1 MLTNCC
7 FRLEFLDVRR
17 AVLES
22 RGMNNN
28 AESIRALLLT
38 NLGVDMGMSDEHR
51 VDIEFLSTALYWTLE
66 WFVSKM
72 DLFVKR
78 KRSGCR
84 KVLPT
89 LITTSL
95 EER

>member
-1 MLTNCC
+1 MPVLDVLTDCC

-17 AVLES
+17 AILES

-38 NLGVDMGMSDEHR
+38 NLGVDMSMSNKHR

-66 WFVSKM
+66 WLISKM

-78 KRSGCR
+78 
-84 KVLPT
+84 
-89 LITTSL
+89 
-95 EER
+95 

>member
-1 MLTNCC
+1 MLTDCC
-7 FRLEFLDVRR
+7 FCLEFLDVRR
-17 AVLES
+17 AILES

-38 NLGVDMGMSDEHR
+38 NLGVDMSMSNEHR

-66 WFVSKM
+66 WLISKM

-78 KRSGCR
+78 
-84 KVLPT
+84 
-89 LITTSL
+89 
-95 EER
+95 